1 MKNSPTIT
9 RNRSI
14 LVLALV
20 FFSTLA
26 VYLVVYYFN
35 PALATGVTVAWG
47 ITLLIGVMYLD
58 RKRTELLGLE
68 NQYREL
74 RAFINLQ
81 PMLNNTFL
89 PYSFWAMEPSN
100 ILNLLAT
107 MQYQKYRTVV
117 ECGAGVSTLAIGKLL
132 MQMGQGHVYSL
143 EEDEHWYDV
152 MCSAVAHEGLDDF
165 VTILHA
171 PLEHNAASGEQWYA
185 AEATRRV
192 LAQAGHV
199 DVLLIDGPKSIAPL
213 SRYPAL
219 PTFAPALDSASLI
232 ILDDSK
238 RGNEKAVIKQWGE
251 TFDIEVEHLSAT
263 LRGQAYIRLRSNPL
277 KQPSPDGSQSV
288 AG

>member
-20 FFSTLA
+20 FFSTRALFLI
-26 VYLVVYYFN
+26 VHLFN
-35 PALATGVTVAWG
+35 PALATGVTIAWA
-47 ITLLIGVMYLD
+47 TTVLIGVMYLD

-81 PMLNNTFL
+81 PMLNNAFL

-100 ILNLLAT
+100 ILNLLST

-132 MQMGQGHVYSL
+132 MQMGEGHVYSL
-143 EEDEHWYDV
+143 EEDKHWYDV
-152 MCSAVAHEGLDDF
+152 MCSAVAHDGLSDY
-165 VTILHA
+165 VTIVHA
-171 PLEHNAASGEQWYA
+171 PLEHNTTSGTLWYA
-185 AEATRRV
+185 AEATGRV
-192 LAQAGHV
+192 LAQAGHI

-219 PTFAPALDSASLI
+219 PTFAPAIDSTSLI

-238 RGNEKAVIKQWGE
+238 RGNEKKVIKQWGE
-251 TFDIEVEHLSAT
+251 AFDIEVEQLTAT
-263 LRGQAYIRLRSNPL
+263 LRGQAYIRLRTRPRTD
-277 KQPSPDGSQSV
+277 PSANDRQAIPR
-288 AG
+288 